1 MSRVKPPGAGG
12 PLQLT
17 IFLLS
22 RLYEFGVTKA
32 IGSMAGA
39 CLSSKEDFVSPVGK
53 GAVRQATVTPLFGS
67 KPHAFFYDVTHDNET
82 PLDKRTAED
91 ALPTGALVTFTSA
104 AIGSTKGFDDLYPK
118 LLNLVSDNRKY
129 EISSPEQ
136 ENGIGKVKRVLNNLH
151 RELASGGYVEGH
163 VHQEND
169 VSKEPSGGQKVVT
182 HYHLRLTVHRYA
194 SGPPFVAQRILV
206 GGSHCLQQGRFGPW

>member
-1 MSRVKPPGAGG
+1 V
-12 PLQLT
+12 T
-17 IFLLS
+17 ICFNS
-22 RLYEFGVTKA
+22 LYEFGVTKA
-32 IGSMAGA
+32 IGSMSGA

-53 GAVRQATVTPLFGS
+53 GAIRQATVTPLTGS

-82 PLDKRTAED
+82 PADKRTAED

-129 EISSPEQ
+129 EVSTADK
-136 ENGIGKVKRVLNNLH
+136 ENGIGRVKRVFNSLH
-151 RELASGGYVEGH
+151 RELATGGYVEGH

-169 VSKEPSGGQKVVT
+169 VS
-182 HYHLRLTVHRYA
+182 RAMFR
-194 SGPPFVAQRILV
+194 
-206 GGSHCLQQGRFGPW
+206 